1 MDRTALGR
9 WLPAASLTLAMILWG
24 SSFIALKIAFA
35 GLPPFFVMFARMA
48 VATAFLACFY
58 TRFRNVRY
66 HKGDWKLILL
76 MAGFEP
82 CLYFV
87 FEATALLNTSASQAG
102 MVMAT
107 LPLIAAVAAR
117 LILKERLHGRGLAG
131 FAVAIGGVVALTVS
145 GSPSEHAP
153 HPVLGNFL
161 EFLAICCASGYF
173 IVLKRLLDR
182 YNPWFLTSMQAVVGM
197 VFFAPAL
204 LLPSG
209 RPGPDVGA
217 APILATV
224 YLGLAVTLGAYG
236 CYNYGVSRIP
246 VSRASAYIN
255 LIPVITLVMA
265 WLFLGERLSLAEYL
279 ASGIVVAGVALSQTG
294 NRQEA

>member
-1 MDRTALGR
+1 MDRIVRAS
-9 WLPAASLTLAMILWG
+9 WLPAASLTLAMLLWG
-24 SSFIALKIAFA
+24 SSFIALKVAFA

-48 VATAFLACFY
+48 VATAFLALFY
-58 TRFRNVRY
+58 PRFRNVRY
-66 HKGDWKLILL
+66 HPGDWKLILL

-107 LPLIAAVAAR
+107 LPLIAALAAR
-117 LILKERLHGRGLAG
+117 VLLGERLHGRGLAG
-131 FAVAIGGVVALTVS
+131 FGLAIVGVVALTLF
-145 GSPSEHAP
+145 GQPSEHAP

-182 YNPWFLTSMQAVVGM
+182 YNPWFLTSMQAVAGM
-197 VFFAPAL
+197 VFFTPTL
-204 LLPSG
+204 LFSSG
-209 RPGPDVGA
+209 RPGPEVGL

-255 LIPVITLVMA
+255 LIPVITLVLA
-265 WLFLGERLSLAEYL
+265 WLFLGERLSLGEYL
-279 ASGIVVAGVALSQTG
+279 ASGVVVAGVALSQTG
-294 NRQEA
+294 GARKD